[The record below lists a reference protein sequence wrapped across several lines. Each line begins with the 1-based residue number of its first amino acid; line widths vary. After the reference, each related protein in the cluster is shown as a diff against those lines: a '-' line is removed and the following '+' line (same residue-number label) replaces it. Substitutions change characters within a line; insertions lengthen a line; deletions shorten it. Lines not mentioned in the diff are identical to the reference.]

1 MEFSNILQRR
11 HFIQLSVREQSL
23 VNIHAIFFYSSPILP
38 QLDLAGRE
46 RGKQPF
52 KSRFLCFCVH
62 WSYWH
67 LIKQLLL
74 HLNSVV
80 F

>member
-52 KSRFLCFCVH
+52 KS
-62 WSYWH
+62 
-67 LIKQLLL
+67 
-74 HLNSVV
+74 
-80 F
+80 